1 MVDFVEKYIN
11 PFTDFG
17 FKRIFEQEYN
27 KDLLIDFLNS
37 ILKRTADPII
47 DISYTSTEQQPPTSL
62 DRRSVVDIF
71 CKSSS
76 GEEFIVEIQKNK
88 QIYFKDRTL
97 LYASYPIIRQAQRG
111 ADWDFRLSAIY
122 VIAIM
127 DFEFAD
133 QKDSEEVLHHV
144 KLVELENNK
153 VFYEKLTFVYA
164 EMPKFKKTIDE
175 LVDNTDRWLFV
186 LKNLSRL
193 QKYPEKLQGKI
204 FQKLFNEA
212 EIAKYS
218 MDDFMAYQ
226 NSLNDYRNNKAS
238 IETARIEGQD
248 EGMDIFAALVKI
260 LSDAGRYND
269 INRVSTDKEYRNH
282 LLSEFNLI
290 AKETA

>member
-17 FKRIFEQEYN
+17 FKRIFGQEYN

-47 DISYTSTEQQPPTSL
+47 DINYTSTEQQPPTSL

-71 CKSSS
+71 CKSTA
-76 GEEFIVEIQKNK
+76 GEEFIVEMQKNK

-133 QKDSEEVLHHV
+133 QNV
-144 KLVELENNK
+144 
-153 VFYEKLTFVYA
+153 
-164 EMPKFKKTIDE
+164 
-175 LVDNTDRWLFV
+175 
-186 LKNLSRL
+186 
-193 QKYPEKLQGKI
+193 
-204 FQKLFNEA
+204 
-212 EIAKYS
+212 
-218 MDDFMAYQ
+218 
-226 NSLNDYRNNKAS
+226 
-238 IETARIEGQD
+238 
-248 EGMDIFAALVKI
+248 
-260 LSDAGRYND
+260 
-269 INRVSTDKEYRNH
+269 
-282 LLSEFNLI
+282 
-290 AKETA
+290 

>member
-1 MVDFVEKYIN
+1 M
-11 PFTDFG
+11 
-17 FKRIFEQEYN
+17 
-27 KDLLIDFLNS
+27 FLQHQS
-37 ILKRTADPII
+37 IA
-47 DISYTSTEQQPPTSL
+47 
-62 DRRSVVDIF
+62 
-71 CKSSS
+71 
-76 GEEFIVEIQKNK
+76 
-88 QIYFKDRTL
+88 
-97 LYASYPIIRQAQRG
+97 
-111 ADWDFRLSAIY
+111 
-122 VIAIM
+122 
-127 DFEFAD
+127 
-133 QKDSEEVLHHV
+133 LHHV

-164 EMPKFKKTIDE
+164 EMPKFRKTIDE
-175 LVDNTDRWLFV
+175 MVDNTDSKLFV

-269 INRVSTDKEYRNH
+269 INRVSSDKEYRNQ
-282 LLSEFNLI
+282 LLTEFNLNT
-290 AKETA
+290 KSPVKH